1 MLASASIFTSNFVL
15 TSPVT
20 RTPAFMRFSR
30 VTSYLH
36 PEDSAVSGTRRQHI
50 TSAPVPLAMAQTL
63 ESVLGSFS
71 ADILEFLANSR
82 SRSGRVHVPHLI
94 AQDAKLARETL
105 PGSLLRL
112 TDGSVRHI
120 PLTGG
125 VRSTQDGAVQ
135 LKVAALGQSS
145 GQFFDV
151 QALAKT
157 ITHMVLACLSEQG
170 YEGPPG
176 VKVNG
181 QTRRRSPSGAQ
192 RSRSRDPPG
201 RLPRRRGNAEDGN
214 SMLKLCKAALGRG
227 APKATVL
234 SPDEAIARASLEWV
248 EWSIAD
254 ASVHDSQSN
263 CPH

>member
-151 QALAKT
+151 QTLAKT
-157 ITHMVLACLSEQG
+157 ITHTVLSCLSDQG

-176 VKVNG
+176 VKVK
-181 QTRRRSPSGAQ
+181 QGAAA
-192 RSRSRDPPG
+192 RAGLSDAG
-201 RLPRRRGNAEDGN
+201 VAIRLVGCRGAEDGN
-214 SMLKLCKAALGRG
+214 GMLKLCKAAVGRG
-227 APKATVL
+227 TPKATVL
-234 SPDEAIARASLEWV
+234 SPAPRS
-248 EWSIAD
+248 SG
-254 ASVHDSQSN
+254 STG
-263 CPH
+263 